1 MVIVR
6 RYFLHTILLLL
17 LCAATATAQDATGVP
32 DTTVQVSTSCHL
44 SGRVIDEDQKPL
56 PFVTVKVE
64 GQMAG
69 TMTTIDGKYSFDF
82 QTADSVVIHYTLI
95 GFEKKTKVLVR
106 PQGKLTWNVTL
117 RNSGTDMGEVVV
129 SEVRRQM
136 GSTQELS
143 TKDLKRMPSTS
154 GNAVEELV
162 ATQAG
167 VATHNE
173 LSSQYNVRG
182 GSFDENCVY
191 VNGVEIYRPMLVSS
205 GQQEGLS
212 VINSDMVDRVQFSA
226 GGFEAKYGDR
236 MSSVLDITYKR
247 PERHEGSVSASLLG
261 ASVYDGFRL
270 GKVSFSQGFR
280 YKTNRY
286 LMGSLQTSGE
296 YDPDFIDYQAYL
308 SWRPT
313 DKWTFD
319 VIGYISRNNYRFK
332 PKDRETNFGTMEDV
346 KSFRVYFDGEEQDL
360 FRTMFGALSLTRKL
374 GSRSALTL
382 GLSAFTTK
390 ERETYDIQGQYWLDD
405 TNTSE
410 QLGVG
415 TYMEH
420 ARNLLTSRT
429 IAARALYEFKP
440 RGHDI
445 RAGLLFK
452 HETISENT
460 REWEFRDSAGYSMP
474 HYGDRLELIYNLKS
488 VQDISSNRLEVYLQD
503 TWRKELGIGVISLN
517 YGARLSYWS
526 WNKETLFSP
535 RASIGFV
542 PKKNDNLTFRV
553 ATGMYYQAPF
563 YKELRDTTTA
573 DGATIV
579 TLNRNIQ
586 SQRSFQIVAGGEYKF
601 RVAGRP
607 FKSTTE
613 VYYKLQSRLNPYN
626 VDNVKVVYY
635 GRNEG
640 SGYVVG
646 ADFKVYGE
654 FVPGTD
660 SWVSFSLMKA
670 SMTLHGKTI
679 PQPTDHRWNVNFF
692 FSDYFPGTERWK
704 MTLKMAFAGGLPFGP
719 PHSGLERMAFRAP
732 AYRRAD
738 IGMSYRLLNNE
749 DKHHRKPFLRS
760 LRNVWLG
767 LDCFN
772 VFGLNN
778 VASYLWVTDI
788 TNQQYAV
795 PNYLTGR
802 QINGRILVE
811 F

>member
-6 RYFLHTILLLL
+6 RYFLHTILLFL

-32 DTTVQVSTSCHL
+32 DTTVQVSTACHL

-308 SWRPT
+308 SWSPS
-313 DKWTFD
+313 KNWTFD
-319 VIGYISRNNYRFK
+319 AIGYISRNRYHFR
-332 PKDRETNFGTMEDV
+332 PKNRTTNFGTMEDV
-346 KSFRVYFDGEEQDL
+346 KSFTVYFDGEEQDL
-360 FRTMFGALSLTRKL
+360 FRTLFGSFAITRRL
-374 GSRSALTL
+374 GNRSSITL
-382 GLSAFTTK
+382 GASA
-390 ERETYDIQGQYWLDD
+390 I
-405 TNTSE
+405 
-410 QLGVG
+410 G
-415 TYMEH
+415 T
-420 ARNLLTSRT
+420 AC
-429 IAARALYEFKP
+429 
-440 RGHDI
+440 
-445 RAGLLFK
+445 
-452 HETISENT
+452 
-460 REWEFRDSAGYSMP
+460 
-474 HYGDRLELIYNLKS
+474 
-488 VQDISSNRLEVYLQD
+488 
-503 TWRKELGIGVISLN
+503 IG
-517 YGARLSYWS
+517 G
-526 WNKETLFSP
+526 
-535 RASIGFV
+535 
-542 PKKNDNLTFRV
+542 
-553 ATGMYYQAPF
+553 
-563 YKELRDTTTA
+563 
-573 DGATIV
+573 
-579 TLNRNIQ
+579 
-586 SQRSFQIVAGGEYKF
+586 
-601 RVAGRP
+601 
-607 FKSTTE
+607 
-613 VYYKLQSRLNPYN
+613 
-626 VDNVKVVYY
+626 
-635 GRNEG
+635 
-640 SGYVVG
+640 
-646 ADFKVYGE
+646 
-654 FVPGTD
+654 
-660 SWVSFSLMKA
+660 
-670 SMTLHGKTI
+670 
-679 PQPTDHRWNVNFF
+679 
-692 FSDYFPGTERWK
+692 
-704 MTLKMAFAGGLPFGP
+704 
-719 PHSGLERMAFRAP
+719 
-732 AYRRAD
+732 
-738 IGMSYRLLNNE
+738 
-749 DKHHRKPFLRS
+749 
-760 LRNVWLG
+760 
-767 LDCFN
+767 
-772 VFGLNN
+772 VFGLYF
-778 VASYLWVTDI
+778 YL
-788 TNQQYAV
+788 
-795 PNYLTGR
+795 P
-802 QINGRILVE
+802 
-811 F
+811 